1 MGKYKVFLVDDHVI
15 LLDGLRSV
23 LSNHEGYEVVGVAC
37 DGEEALDFLE
47 KNEVDILI
55 TDYSLPKLDGL
66 GLVRAVKKI
75 KPDLKVIVLSMHNES
90 HLVREILKEGVLSY
104 ILKND
109 STNELILALDHV
121 VKGKVYLSNEI
132 NTMLIESLKFQD
144 ETRLFS
150 DREREILKLIANEY
164 SSKQIAEKL
173 FISERTVE
181 THRRNM
187 MKKAGTNTT
196 IGLMKFGYENNLV

>member
-104 ILKND
+104 LLKND

>member
-1 MGKYKVFLVDDHVI
+1 LGKYKVFLVDDHVI